1 VTPFREPTYPTWPNL
16 AAMMFDRARQAPTRP
31 MLRYHRNGAWH
42 SVDWA
47 TFARRAASA
56 ARNLR
61 AAGVSAGDRVLIVS
75 ENRHEYPIA
84 ETALLAIRAVPVPT
98 YTTYTVEDYA
108 HVLRDCGARAAIVS
122 TQDLANRIVAA
133 YAASTHPQ
141 AVEPLELLVMLDDP
155 APGYTHPET
164 RIARFS
170 ELDSDTA
177 PPDDIEAEAALIP
190 ATALACLIYTSG
202 TGGAPKGVMLPHRAI
217 LSNCRGAYKLLQ
229 TVGLQDDVYLS
240 YLPLS
245 HSYEHTAG
253 QFFMLSIGAEV
264 AYGRGMESLAA
275 DMATIKPTIMTM
287 VPRVLEV
294 IRTRVL
300 QGVRTAP
307 PMKARLFHLALD
319 LGLKKLDGKRLLP
332 HEWLLDKV
340 LDKLVRA
347 KVAERFGGRLRLAI
361 SGGARLDPDV
371 GRFYLALGLRLVQGY
386 GQTEAGPVIS
396 ANLPLRIRTETVGP
410 PLEGVDLRI
419 ADDGEIC
426 VRGDLV
432 MDGYWGRPEETAA
445 AIRDGWLHTGDIGVV
460 EPDGYLRITDRKKD
474 IIVLAGGDNVSP
486 ARVEGMLATQPA
498 IAQSV
503 VYGDGKS
510 ALSALIVPA
519 DGYDDIAVAA
529 AVDLVNKRLTVTE
542 RIKRH
547 AVVAPFT
554 IDNGML
560 TATQKV
566 KRHVVRKTHADIL
579 EKLGA

>member
-1 VTPFREPTYPTWPNL
+1 
-16 AAMMFDRARQAPTRP
+16 
-31 MLRYHRNGAWH
+31 
-42 SVDWA
+42 
-47 TFARRAASA
+47 
-56 ARNLR
+56 
-61 AAGVSAGDRVLIVS
+61 
-75 ENRHEYPIA
+75 
-84 ETALLAIRAVPVPT
+84 
-98 YTTYTVEDYA
+98 
-108 HVLRDCGARAAIVS
+108 
-122 TQDLANRIVAA
+122 
-133 YAASTHPQ
+133 
-141 AVEPLELLVMLDDP
+141 
-155 APGYTHPET
+155 
-164 RIARFS
+164 
-170 ELDSDTA
+170 
-177 PPDDIEAEAALIP
+177 
-190 ATALACLIYTSG
+190 
-202 TGGAPKGVMLPHRAI
+202 MLPHRAI

-275 DMATIKPTIMTM
+275 DMAAIQPTIMTM

-294 IRTRVL
+294 IRARVL

-307 PMKARLFHLALD
+307 PMKARLFNLALS
-319 LGLKKLDGKRLLP
+319 LGMKRIEGQRLLP
-332 HEWLLDKV
+332 HEWLLDKL

-361 SGGARLDPDV
+361 SGGARLDPEV
-371 GRFYLALGLRLVQGY
+371 GKFFLALGLRLVQGY

-419 ADDGEIC
+419 AEDGEIC

-460 EPDGYLRITDRKKD
+460 EQDGYLRITDRKKD
-474 IIVLAGGDNVSP
+474 IIVLAGGDNISP

-510 ALSALIVPA
+510 ALSALVVPA
-519 DGYDDIAVAA
+519 DGYDDIAVAT

-547 AVVAPFT
+547 AVVGPFT

-566 KRHVVRKTHADIL
+566 KRHVVRKTHAEIL
-579 EKLGA
+579 EKIGG